1 MFVLIQVSTL
11 YWIPEFFFILFIFG
25 CARSLFLYR
34 LFSSCGEQEPLSSC
48 CAVTYCSGLSC
59 CRAWVLGHKGFS
71 SFAIW
76 LSSCGTQA

>member
-11 YWIPEFFFILFIFG
+11 YWIPEFFILFIFG

-48 CAVTYCSGLSC
+48 CAVTCVAAYLV
-59 CRAWVLGHKGFS
+59 AEHGF
-71 SFAIW
+71 
-76 LSSCGTQA
+76 